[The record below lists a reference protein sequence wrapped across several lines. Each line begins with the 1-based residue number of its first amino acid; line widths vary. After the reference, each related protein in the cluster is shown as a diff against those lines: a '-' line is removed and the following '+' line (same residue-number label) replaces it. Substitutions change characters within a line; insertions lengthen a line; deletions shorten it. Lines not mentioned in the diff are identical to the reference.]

1 MRAVF
6 LDRDG
11 VINVEKEYLHTIEA
25 FEFIDGVFEACN
37 HFQHLG
43 YKLVIVTNQSGIG
56 RGYYTEDDF
65 ETLTL
70 WMLKQFRKH
79 GVLIDAVYHCP
90 HIPDAACS
98 CRKPNPG
105 MLLQAAQEHN
115 IDLSD
120 SWMIGD
126 KESDIIAAKTA
137 GVSHTILV
145 RSGHAINEKKTQA
158 DYLLDSIKESEAIIN
173 T

>member
-1 MRAVF
+1 
-6 LDRDG
+6 
-11 VINVEKEYLHTIEA
+11 
-25 FEFIDGVFEACN
+25 
-37 HFQHLG
+37 
-43 YKLVIVTNQSGIG
+43 
-56 RGYYTEDDF
+56 
-65 ETLTL
+65 
-70 WMLKQFRKH
+70 
-79 GVLIDAVYHCP
+79 
-90 HIPDAACS
+90 
-98 CRKPNPG
+98 